1 MTMAS
6 DFQNRYETLFMKDNF
21 KRFLTFSKSER
32 TAIVTI
38 LTIVVML
45 LITKYLLVK
54 NPPKRTVYFHNLDSI
69 INSQQR
75 QIDSLLTLD
84 SIKKAERKASYK
96 KSKNSS
102 NQNTQKSKNRVF
114 REPKLKDSIHYQ
126 SFKEKT
132 IPIIDINTADTMLL
146 KELPGI
152 GSSFA
157 KRIVEYRNRLG
168 GYIKTEQLLEVYG
181 MDTTRFGNI
190 ENYVIVN
197 SIFEPN
203 KLRINYDSFK
213 VLNRHPYLEYEDV
226 KKIVNYREQK
236 GLITSWEQLT
246 EIVGDDIEP
255 KLKEYAEFQ

>member
-1 MTMAS
+1 
-6 DFQNRYETLFMKDNF
+6 MKDNF

-32 TAIVTI
+32 TAIITI
-38 LTIVVML
+38 LTIVVIL
-45 LITKYLLVK
+45 LTTKYLLIK
-54 NPPKRTVYFHNLDSI
+54 NPPKRTAYFHNLDSI
-69 INSQQR
+69 IESQQQ
-75 QIDSLLTLD
+75 QIDSLLALD
-84 SIKKAERKASYK
+84 SIKKAERKAAYK
-96 KSKNSS
+96 KSKSS
-102 NQNTQKSKNRVF
+102 NTNWKSKEGSKKSFKEQKQR
-114 REPKLKDSIHYQ
+114 DTTHYQ
-126 SFKEKT
+126 PFKEKT
-132 IPIIDINTADTMLL
+132 IPIININTADTTLL

-157 KRIVEYRNRLG
+157 RRIAEYRDKLG

-181 MDTTRFGNI
+181 MDTTRFEKI
-190 ENYVIVN
+190 ENHVIVD
-197 SIFEPN
+197 STFEPN